1 MKRIGLMALALF
13 LLIMLWGGVFSNTA
27 SSQQIESRFYNL
39 EADFNR
45 LESRINRIEAL
56 LGQSG
61 RSSLWDG
68 RSAPSPSGGVT
79 TTPSTR
85 SGRTVS
91 PQEREKMFDRLA
103 TLVIELKQQ
112 VNALEGRVAKLEKR

>member
-1 MKRIGLMALALF
+1 MKRIGLIALALF
-13 LLIMLWGGVFSNTA
+13 LVIILWSGVFSNTA
-27 SSQQIESRFYNL
+27 SSGQIESRFYNL
-39 EADFNR
+39 EANFNR
-45 LESRINRIEAL
+45 LESRVNRIESQ
-56 LGQSG
+56 LGQTG
-61 RSSLWDG
+61 RSP
-68 RSAPSPSGGVT
+68 RGVT

-103 TLVIELKQQ
+103 TLVVELKQQ

>member
-1 MKRIGLMALALF
+1 MKRIGLIALALF
-13 LLIMLWGGVFSNTA
+13 LMIILWSGVFSNTA
-27 SSQQIESRFYNL
+27 SSGQIESRFYNL

-45 LESRINRIEAL
+45 LESRISRIEAQ
-56 LGQSG
+56 LGQTG
-61 RSSLWDG
+61 RSPLWGG
-68 RSAPSPSGGVT
+68 RSTSSPSGGVT

-103 TLVIELKQQ
+103 TLVVELKQQ
-112 VNALEGRVAKLEKR
+112 VNTLEGRVAKLEKR

>member
-13 LLIMLWGGVFSNTA
+13 LLILLWGGVFSNTA

-45 LESRINRIEAL
+45 LESRVSNIEAQL
-56 LGQSG
+56 SQTG
-61 RSSLWDG
+61 RSS
-68 RSAPSPSGGVT
+68 SSTTT
-79 TTPSTR
+79 TTPSPR

-112 VNALEGRVAKLEKR
+112 VNALESRVAKLEKR

>member
-27 SSQQIESRFYNL
+27 LSEQIESRFYNL

-45 LESRINRIEAL
+45 LESRVDRIEAQL
-56 LGQSG
+56 SQTG
-61 RSSLWDG
+61 RSP
-68 RSAPSPSGGVT
+68 SAGVT
-79 TTPSTR
+79 TTPSR

-112 VNALEGRVAKLEKR
+112 VNTLEGRVAKLEKR

>member
-13 LLIMLWGGVFSNTA
+13 LPILLWGTVFSNTA
-27 SSQQIESRFYNL
+27 LSQQIESRFYNL

-45 LESRINRIEAL
+45 LVSRVNRIEAQL
-56 LGQSG
+56 NQSG
-61 RSSLWDG
+61 RSSPSG
-68 RSAPSPSGGVT
+68 SATITPSP
-79 TTPSTR
+79 R